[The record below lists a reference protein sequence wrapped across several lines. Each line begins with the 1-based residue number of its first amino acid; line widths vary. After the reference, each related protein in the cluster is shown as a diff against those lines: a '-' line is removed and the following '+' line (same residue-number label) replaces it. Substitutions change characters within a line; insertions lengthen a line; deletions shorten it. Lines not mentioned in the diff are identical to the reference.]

1 MEIALEIEI
10 SLKNLLFMKIEDKVQ
25 PDRVMVELCDER
37 RSLMYSSPSTVQ
49 KVTWEEVRQVIKQ
62 KGLGQAMLLLP
73 LLFASSVRSKNF
85 HFFLNFSKGASS
97 QLHSMPGAEF
107 RVAKQ
112 HCDRV
117 PGCNTVLGDRKLS
130 VTLSRMFRLM
140 SPYEKVKFIGSMLW
154 DSISSIT
161 SGISNFEIIFQKKN
175 S

>member
-1 MEIALEIEI
+1 
-10 SLKNLLFMKIEDKVQ
+10 
-25 PDRVMVELCDER
+25 
-37 RSLMYSSPSTVQ
+37 
-49 KVTWEEVRQVIKQ
+49 
-62 KGLGQAMLLLP
+62 
-73 LLFASSVRSKNF
+73 
-85 HFFLNFSKGASS
+85 
-97 QLHSMPGAEF
+97 MPGAEF

-161 SGISNFEIIFQKKN
+161 SGISNFEIIFRKKKFLKISKKFQKNFKKI
-175 S
+175 SKKIF

>member
-1 MEIALEIEI
+1 
-10 SLKNLLFMKIEDKVQ
+10 
-25 PDRVMVELCDER
+25 
-37 RSLMYSSPSTVQ
+37 
-49 KVTWEEVRQVIKQ
+49 
-62 KGLGQAMLLLP
+62 
-73 LLFASSVRSKNF
+73 
-85 HFFLNFSKGASS
+85 
-97 QLHSMPGAEF
+97 MPGAEF

-161 SGISNFEIIFQKKN
+161 SGISNFEIIFQKKKFLKI
-175 S
+175 SKKIF